1 MSSFA
6 CIQNYKETQFEQW
19 KGFLAGLILNI

>member
-6 CIQNYKETQFEQW
+6 CIQNYKETQFEQL
-19 KGFLAGLILNI
+19 KGFLAGLIFNI